1 MTLQP
6 NSGILRYM
14 KNIHEI
20 REILSAGT
28 KRIRENRA
36 PDGYAYSA
44 GYLESTLAAVL
55 EELGEYDPAAVDR
68 FLARMEKVK

>member
-1 MTLQP
+1 
-6 NSGILRYM
+6 M

-28 KRIRENRA
+28 KRIRDNRGI
-36 PDGYAYSA
+36 DGYAYSA
-44 GYLESTLAAVL
+44 GWLESTLAQAL
-55 EELGEYDPAAVDR
+55 EDLGEYDPAAVDR